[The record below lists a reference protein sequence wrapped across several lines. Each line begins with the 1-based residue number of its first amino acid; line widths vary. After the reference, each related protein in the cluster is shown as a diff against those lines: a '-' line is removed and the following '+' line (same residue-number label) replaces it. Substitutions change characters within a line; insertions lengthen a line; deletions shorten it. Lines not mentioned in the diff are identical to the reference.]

1 MLNIKKIVQENIVE
15 FNKNQLNC
23 IRKLENSYP
32 DIGIK
37 YRIKK
42 ELDKNIKKL
51 SSSSSKIKKALKEFE
66 RNEYQKNK
74 VDLIANDF
82 LVRKQDMH
90 KLLTR
95 EIFKQFENLIN
106 QENLKDFLIAY
117 FEQNSFDN
125 KKLFNFIRN
134 NLIKDMEQ
142 FLPYILRDGYDQDY
156 AGLEIGTNA
165 SNEGDGAEHLFVA
178 KAMIAGF
185 NCSVVD
191 IGSSK
196 YDAVIEDKNGD
207 LLKVQ
212 VKSFG
217 KSGVFSRKGRDRGGE
232 GIDSSNPSNKGV
244 LVTSE
249 NCDILATVNKSNG
262 EIFIFSKNEID
273 NLPETSI
280 KRSDC
285 MDNWENW
292 SKINE
297 CVD

>member
-1 MLNIKKIVQENIVE
+1 MLNIKKILKENIVE

-23 IRKLENSYP
+23 IKKLKNSYP
-32 DIGIK
+32 EGIE
-37 YRIKK
+37 YRVKN
-42 ELDKNIKKL
+42 ELDKNIRKL
-51 SSSSSKIKKALKEFE
+51 SSSKSKIRKALKEFQ
-66 RNEYQKNK
+66 RNKYQKNK
-74 VDLIANDF
+74 VYLIANDF
-82 LVRKQDMH
+82 LVRKSDME

-95 EIFKQFENLIN
+95 QVFKQFENLIN
-106 QENLKDFLIAY
+106 QEDLKDFLISY

-125 KKLFNFIRN
+125 RKLFNFIKN
-134 NLIKDMEQ
+134 NLKKDTEQ

-196 YDAVIEDKNGD
+196 YDAVIEDQNGD

-212 VKSFG
+212 IKSFG
-217 KSGVFSRKGRDRGGE
+217 KQGVFARQGRDRGGE
-232 GIDSSNPSNKGV
+232 GQDSSNPANKGV
-244 LVTSE
+244 LATSK
-249 NCDILATVNKSNG
+249 NCDIFAAVNKSSG

-273 NLPETSI
+273 NLPEKGI
-280 KRSDC
+280 KRSDY
-285 MDNWENW
+285 MNNWENW

>member
-1 MLNIKKIVQENIVE
+1 MLNIKKILKENIVE

-23 IRKLENSYP
+23 IKKLKNSYP
-32 DIGIK
+32 EGIE
-37 YRIKK
+37 YRVKN
-42 ELDKNIKKL
+42 ELDKNIRKL
-51 SSSSSKIKKALKEFE
+51 SSSKSKIRKALKEFQ
-66 RNEYQKNK
+66 RNKYQKNK
-74 VDLIANDF
+74 VYLIANDF
-82 LVRKQDMH
+82 LVRKSDME

-95 EIFKQFENLIN
+95 QVFKQFENLIN
-106 QENLKDFLIAY
+106 QEDLKDFLISY

-125 KKLFNFIRN
+125 RKLFNFIKN
-134 NLIKDMEQ
+134 NLKKDTEQ

-196 YDAVIEDKNGD
+196 YDAVIEDQNGD

-212 VKSFG
+212 IKSFG
-217 KSGVFSRKGRDRGGE
+217 KQGVFARQGRDRGGE
-232 GIDSSNPSNKGV
+232 GKDSSNPANKGV
-244 LVTSE
+244 LATSK
-249 NCDILATVNKSNG
+249 NCDIFAAVNKSSG

-273 NLPETSI
+273 NLPEKGI
-280 KRSDC
+280 KRSDY